1 MKFLVEEELLQ
12 EIFKYL
18 ITKPCQE
25 TMSLVLKIQALKPH
39 EENPQEVP
47 AGTT

>member
-1 MKFLVEEELLQ
+1 MKFLIDEALLQ

-25 TMSLVLKIQALKPH
+25 TMNLVLKIQALKPH
-39 EENPQEVP
+39 EEKPQEESK
-47 AGTT
+47 